1 MAQIKCPDCGKEQED
16 TNKFCKNCGAN
27 LSNVKAEEVKLD
39 LDTAPTEKKAD
50 LSTSTNNEAKIDLN
64 TSPTEEKADLK
75 TAQTEENIDAK
86 ASEVKE
92 TPKAAVGNKKIC
104 SKCGHELKNEKFCPR
119 CGQSTASIVPY
130 EAKTESQAENKD
142 KTCPSCGTKV
152 STEKFCPN
160 CGSKIGEEKPAQTQN
175 VPQKY
180 CRNCGNPIDPK
191 AEICPKCG
199 VRQVAAQ
206 KKEPL
211 FSLVLS
217 LIFPGLGQF
226 YNNQSSKG
234 IYLIIGAIVSIVLS
248 IFIIGFLLYMF
259 VWLYGMYDA
268 YSTAIAL
275 NNGEYVEDKL
285 F

>member
-39 LDTAPTEKKAD
+39 LDAAPTE
-50 LSTSTNNEAKIDLN
+50 EKIDLN
-64 TSPTEEKADLK
+64 TDPTEEKLD
-75 TAQTEENIDAK
+75 TD

-92 TPKAAVGNKKIC
+92 TPKAPVENKKIC
-104 SKCGHELKNEKFCPR
+104 SKCGHELNNEKFCPR

-130 EAKTESQAENKD
+130 EAKTESQGENND

-152 STEKFCPN
+152 TTEKFCPN
-160 CGSKIGEEKPAQTQN
+160 CGSKIEEKKPVQTQN
-175 VPQKY
+175 APQKY

-199 VRQVAAQ
+199 VRQLTVA

-211 FSLVLS
+211 FSLILS

-226 YNNQSSKG
+226 YNNQAHKG
-234 IYLIIGAIVSIVLS
+234 IFLIIGAIVSIVLT
-248 IFIIGFLLYMF
+248 IFVIGVLLYML

-268 YSTAIAL
+268 YSTTIAL